1 MTLEENIKR
10 WVYLDNQ
17 LTTLKDKSKIINDE
31 RKTIESNILTYVEEN
46 NLENATAKISDGKLK
61 FITNKQTSPLTFKQ
75 VEDSLYVF
83 IKDENKVKEIIE
95 HIKNNRD
102 VKYVKNIKRYFDKD
116 KLI

>member
-1 MTLEENIKR
+1 MDLEENIKR

-17 LTTLKDKSKIINDE
+17 LNTLKDKSKNLSEE
-31 RKTIESNILTYVEEN
+31 RKNIETNILTYVGEN

-61 FITNKQTSPLTFKQ
+61 FVTNKQVSPLTFKH
-75 VEDSLYVF
+75 VEESLLLF
-83 IKDENKVKEIIE
+83 IKDTNKVNEIIE

-116 KLI
+116 K

>member
-1 MTLEENIKR
+1 MSFEENVKR

-17 LTTLKDKSKIINDE
+17 LTTLKDKSKIIIDE
-31 RKTIESNILTYVEEN
+31 RKNTESNILNYVEQN

-75 VEDSLYVF
+75 VEESLSVF
-83 IKDENKVKEIIE
+83 IKDENKVKEIID

-102 VKYVKNIKRYFDKD
+102 VKYVKSIKRYFDKD
-116 KLI
+116 K